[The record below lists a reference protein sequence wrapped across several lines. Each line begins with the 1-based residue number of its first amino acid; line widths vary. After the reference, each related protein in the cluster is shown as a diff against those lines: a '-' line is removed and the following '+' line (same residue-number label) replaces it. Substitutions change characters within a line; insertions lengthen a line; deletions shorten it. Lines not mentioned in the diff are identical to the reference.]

1 MFASVSRNQAINK
14 EVSSQEGE
22 IAIRLRNH
30 INTQHLAF
38 SYHTLQYFFVYVQS
52 VDYIITNTHY

>member
-14 EVSSQEGE
+14 EVSSQEGG
-22 IAIRLRNH
+22 IANRLRNH
-30 INTQHLAF
+30 INTQHPAY

-52 VDYIITNTHY
+52 VDYTITITH